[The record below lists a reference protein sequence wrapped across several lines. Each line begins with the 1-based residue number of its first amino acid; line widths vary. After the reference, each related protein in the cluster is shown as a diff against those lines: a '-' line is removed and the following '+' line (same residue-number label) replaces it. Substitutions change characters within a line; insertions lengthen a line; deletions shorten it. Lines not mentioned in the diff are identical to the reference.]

1 MSKLLYFHIELKN
14 EAQQNKKHA
23 DIKDKRKRLDQ
34 PRQALEGQKLKSFF
48 DFSIWTEV
56 TRGARS
62 CGWTREERE
71 TP

>member
-1 MSKLLYFHIELKN
+1 LKN

-23 DIKDKRKRLDQ
+23 DIKEKRKRLDQ

-48 DFSIWTEV
+48 AFS
-56 TRGARS
+56 S
-62 CGWTREERE
+62 WTREERE